1 MTNPAFHQIGNLLA
15 ASGIP
20 APTPLSE
27 LRPVSEPDV
36 RCEVCHDAGFV
47 RLEVEYGDPRFGKA
61 QKCPACTPPL
71 EPIGVPADLRGKT
84 FADFDLARNPQME
97 PAYAR
102 VLEVAKGRHDAWCA
116 LLIGSP
122 GLGKS
127 LLAVAALQERW
138 GYFWTWGALQRQI
151 RKLCYSEDGP
161 KMPEED
167 ALRGWQEGQFLL
179 VIDDI
184 GAEKA
189 TEWSNGVLFS
199 ILNSRYQVDLP
210 TILTTN
216 NIDALEERVLDRY
229 RVGAVV
235 CKGKSQRP
243 R

>member
-1 MTNPAFHQIGNLLA
+1 MTNPAFNRVGNLLA

-20 APTPLSE
+20 APTLPSE
-27 LRPVSEPDV
+27 LKPVSVPDV
-36 RCEVCHDAGFV
+36 RCETCHDAGFV
-47 RLEVEYGDPRFGKA
+47 RYEVEYGDPRFGKSFS
-61 QKCPACTPPL
+61 CPACTPPL
-71 EPIGVPADLRGKT
+71 EPIGVPADLQGKT
-84 FADFDLARNPQME
+84 FRDFDLARNPQME
-97 PAYAR
+97 PAYDR
-102 VLEVAKGRHDAWCA
+102 VLGIAKQRHDTWCA
-116 LLIGSP
+116 VLIGDP

-151 RKLCYSEDGP
+151 RKLCFSDDGP
-161 KMPEED
+161 KVSEED
-167 ALRGWQEGQFLL
+167 ALQGWQEGQFLL

-199 ILNSRYQVDLP
+199 ILNSRYQLKLP